1 MSKWIQAERDDLAID
16 EKEQT
21 LDIFVDIENDE
32 GAVYSMVRLSDLRA
46 LLTEFDENI
55 ADEECTHD
63 SVTTLRSYGGV
74 GSKTYTK
81 KTCSRC
87 GFILSAGYDK
97 PTP

>member
-1 MSKWIQAERDDLAID
+1 MSKWIQAERDDLKID

-46 LLTEFDENI
+46 LLTEYDEKI

-63 SVTTLRSYGGV
+63 SVTTQISYSGIH
-74 GSKTYTK
+74 SRTYTK
-81 KTCSRC
+81 ATCSQC

-97 PTP
+97 PKP